1 MSKRS
6 VFSRKPLVK
15 SSSIRVKLLNQRSI
29 ILFHSAIKSEYT
41 KKQYQGYLDKFLKY
55 FIIKDFDSL
64 TKIEP
69 KKLQSMIEDFVIYH
83 KDKQMSFAHI
93 KGFCCS
99 LELFFAMND
108 IILNWK
114 KIKKMY
120 PEQKKPMGDVPY
132 TTEQIKQILNH
143 TTNIKY
149 RAIINFMSA
158 SGVRIGSFEEL
169 RVKDLKDFK
178 NGSKSVMVYA
188 SSREEYYTFI
198 HSEAI
203 QALEDYF
210 EYRRTKGEIITPDS
224 WVFPLESNH
233 AEPIKAQSMISGLS
247 RLVTKVLNRKS
258 PNKRFDTMTSHGF
271 RKRFATVLKSNREIN
286 LSISEKLLGH
296 STSVKLDNVYFKPVI
311 EQLYDEYEK
320 AIPELA
326 IYDEL
331 RLKIELEKKNN
342 QLSSLEVKDR
352 RIEDLENALFRI
364 ENNMN
369 ELKSRF

>member
-6 VFSRKPLVK
+6 VYSPKPFVK
-15 SSSIRVKLLNQRSI
+15 SSSIHVKPLNQRSI

-41 KKQYQGYLDKFLKY
+41 KKQYQGYLDKF
-55 FIIKDFDSL
+55 IKHFRIKSPDALLS
-64 TKIEP
+64 KEP
-69 KKLQSMIEDFVIYH
+69 KKLQEMVEDFVISH

-93 KGFCCS
+93 KGFGCS

-120 PEQKKPMGDVPY
+120 PEQKKPMGDKPY
-132 TTEQIKQILNH
+132 TTEQVKQILKH
-143 TTNIKY
+143 TTNTKY

-169 RVKDLKDFK
+169 RVKDVKDFK
-178 NGSKSVMVYA
+178 NGSKSVLVYA
-188 SSREEYYTFI
+188 DSREEYYTFI
-198 HSEAI
+198 HFEAVKY
-203 QALEDYF
+203 LEEYF
-210 EYRRTKGEIITPDS
+210 EYRREKGETITPDS

-271 RKRFATVLKSNREIN
+271 RKRFATILKLNKEIN

-296 STSVKLDNVYFKPVI
+296 STTIKLDNVYFRPTL

-320 AIPELA
+320 AIPDLVL
-326 IYDEL
+326 DESTKL
-331 RLKIELEKKNN
+331 RLELDKKNN

-352 RIEDLENALFRI
+352 RIDDLENALFRI